1 MNKRL
6 EAIYNLI
13 PQGRGVIDVGTDH
26 GYIPAALAENG
37 YSGQIIASDIKP
49 GPLQSARQTAGNG
62 GVQDKIRFLLCDGL
76 DGCEPSAIDTI
87 VIAGMGGDTICGILD
102 RAEWCMTP
110 EYTLVLQP
118 MTKAEILR
126 YWLANN
132 GYEFLAE
139 KLVRDS
145 GILYPIIKAR
155 IKENTRLSNGELF
168 TGKASLA
175 KENALFGEYLD
186 AQIARFQSEIKGLEE
201 AKAVVPY
208 KLSLKKDIL
217 SQLLSMKEEN
227 DG

>member
-1 MNKRL
+1 
-6 EAIYNLI
+6 
-13 PQGRGVIDVGTDH
+13 
-26 GYIPAALAENG
+26 
-37 YSGQIIASDIKP
+37 
-49 GPLQSARQTAGNG
+49 
-62 GVQDKIRFLLCDGL
+62 
-76 DGCEPSAIDTI
+76 
-87 VIAGMGGDTICGILD
+87 
-102 RAEWCMTP
+102 MTP

-118 MTKAEILR
+118 MAKAEILR